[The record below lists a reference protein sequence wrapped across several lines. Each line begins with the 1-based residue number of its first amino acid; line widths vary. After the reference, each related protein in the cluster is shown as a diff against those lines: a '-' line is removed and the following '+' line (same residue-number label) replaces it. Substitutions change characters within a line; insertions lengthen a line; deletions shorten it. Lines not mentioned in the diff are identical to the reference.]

1 MFAKVLRRPRRI
13 QISPDIIFLRAIV
26 GVWPTK
32 NAYLAGQ
39 RPRVRECFTFDVPS
53 NVLIEQRGEYIRDRL
68 RRLIAKWLRW
78 FADLPQQKRLEIPD
92 DNTDW
97 RLDALETDDDPEG
110 ITTAPELL
118 ALDEEEG
125 EAAS

>member
-1 MFAKVLRRPRRI
+1 MFAKVIRRPRRI

-26 GVWPTK
+26 GVWSTK

-39 RPRVRECFTFDVPS
+39 RPRVRECFTFDVHS
-53 NVLIEQRGEYIRDRL
+53 NVPIENRGEYIRDRL

-78 FADLPQQKRLEIPD
+78 FGDLPQQKRLEIPA

-97 RLDALETDDDPEG
+97 RLDALETDDDPDG
-110 ITTAPELL
+110 IVSDPIVA
-118 ALDEEEG
+118 ALDGEEAEI
-125 EAAS
+125 